1 MFDISSPCEE
11 ESDSKPLLSENLT
24 PRTKR
29 KFDSVRNL
37 LEKAR
42 AKLSLARS
50 RQNSTSSE
58 EQPLKSEEKLGSEP
72 GSPVHLPRYNII
84 VFMLEYYL
92 NFVIMVLQCNKG
104 FNKQDF
110 EQNQC
115 K

>member
-11 ESDSKPLLSENLT
+11 ESDSKPLLSDNLT

-58 EQPLKSEEKLGSEP
+58 EQQPLKSEEKLGSEP
-72 GSPVHLPRYNII
+72 SSPVHLPRYCDRII
-84 VFMLEYYL
+84 NETSS
-92 NFVIMVLQCNKG
+92 QSCNKG
-104 FNKQDF
+104 FNKGRLGGA
-110 EQNQC
+110 ELV